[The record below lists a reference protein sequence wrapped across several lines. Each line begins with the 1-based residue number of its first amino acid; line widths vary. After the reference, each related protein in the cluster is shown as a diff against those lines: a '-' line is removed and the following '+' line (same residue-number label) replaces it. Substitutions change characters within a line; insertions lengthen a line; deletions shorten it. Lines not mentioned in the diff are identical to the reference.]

1 MASSKRYRP
10 QETELRLQ
18 ARWRLSD
25 IYKFERLA
33 EGPVYAIDTP
43 PATVSG
49 KLHMG
54 HVYSYS
60 HADFMA
66 RFWRMNGRRVFYP
79 MGYDDNGLPTE
90 RLVENQLRATASQ
103 IGRQAFIKQCLRL
116 GETIERDYETLWRRL
131 GLSVDWSYTYR
142 TIEDGTPASCPG
154 VVYRPV
160 PKKPGLS
167 PGSARHLVPGMR
179 NRNRTGRTERN

>member
-1 MASSKRYRP
+1 MWAVTTRSSNSSSSTVEDYEVRNQRIQRMDNSLPGESEWPYPNAIAHRR
-10 QETELRLQ
+10 TEPRLQ
-18 ARWRLSD
+18 ARWQLSD
-25 IYKFERLA
+25 IYKFERPA

-90 RLVENQLRATASQ
+90 RLVEKTPGNKR
-103 IGRQAFIKQCLRL
+103 IGTRPS
-116 GETIERDYETLWRRL
+116 G
-131 GLSVDWSYTYR
+131 
-142 TIEDGTPASCPG
+142 
-154 VVYRPV
+154 VYRKMHV
-160 PKKPGLS
+160 P
-167 PGSARHLVPGMR
+167 R
-179 NRNRTGRTERN
+179 